1 MGRGRRPRPLLCS
14 PSLDRVWV
22 WGPGP
27 YPGPG
32 QWMGELQGT
41 PSGSSPEGPRVTLDH
56 PAPGRLC
63 GADPGLVS
71 RGLFWAAVSLASG
84 SSKVIPAE
92 MHELRGGQLLHPT
105 GPAGL
110 RERHPSTIP
119 PLSGPPGSRP
129 CGFLPTPSALGPGGQ
144 RPERTVALETVSPQD
159 RRHLGGCC
167 IFLPGLDSAD
177 RSRVAAP
184 AAQAVLVR
192 TQWPHFVLGNGEPGS
207 GGPQS

>member
-1 MGRGRRPRPLLCS
+1 MDPRPYSVGRGRRPRPLLCS

-92 MHELRGGQLLHPT
+92 MHELRGGQLLHPQ
-105 GPAGL
+105 GL
-110 RERHPSTIP
+110 LGSGNGTPPPS
-119 PLSGPPGSRP
+119 LP
-129 CGFLPTPSALGPGGQ
+129 CLGPLAPDPVGSCQPLLPWGQEVRGQ
-144 RPERTVALETVSPQD
+144 R
-159 RRHLGGCC
+159 G
-167 IFLPGLDSAD
+167 
-177 RSRVAAP
+177 
-184 AAQAVLVR
+184 
-192 TQWPHFVLGNGEPGS
+192 QWHWKL
-207 GGPQS
+207 